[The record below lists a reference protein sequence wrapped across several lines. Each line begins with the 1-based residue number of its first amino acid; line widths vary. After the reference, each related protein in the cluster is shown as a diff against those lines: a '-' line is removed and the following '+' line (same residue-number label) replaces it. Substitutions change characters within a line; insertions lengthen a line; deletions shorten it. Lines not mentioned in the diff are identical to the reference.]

1 MNQSDTAYTILQ
13 IEQAAYYWQ
22 KREGP
27 HDGISLGKTASRI
40 AEIYGM
46 MIYEHAPSIEAR
58 AISSELIGSIDMALN
73 QQDLPL

>member
-1 MNQSDTAYTILQ
+1 MSHPDTAYTILQ

-40 AEIYGM
+40 AEIYGT

-58 AISSELIGSIDMALN
+58 AIGDELVGSIDLALN